1 MVFESFTKK
10 PFKDRLKDTGFLI
23 KNSFTIFGK
32 NKDIKTP
39 TIHMIVL
46 STIITTF
53 IFASILMFILGKY
66 VLIGILLLL
75 ITFFILI
82 PVRFFY
88 NVRQKADTSWIVYN
102 TICGKEMNYTDA
114 HSHTKE
120 EKGKLGLI
128 AFIDMIMKYVSSQRG
143 NTRGILGFFINL
155 FLSFLNEVWD
165 LLSHYMLPA
174 IVIEQKPLREI
185 VPEMKALKSNVPAT
199 LMGVFGIDFVGS
211 VVGSLFAGIFFVALV
226 ISVGVGYLIGLFT
239 GVTVISIA
247 GFSFSWV
254 PIFVTLFLVFIIGGI
269 YKIIVESI
277 KVIYFTIFYT
287 SIMRPMNITPAIR
300 GELTNYLLMKKSD
313 FNPEVPPNPGQ
324 QYINQLSNYVRQYKN
339 SGYTEQQIKTFLI
352 SKGYSEKDI
361 NTAIAAAQ

>member
-1 MVFESFTKK
+1 
-10 PFKDRLKDTGFLI
+10 
-23 KNSFTIFGK
+23 
-32 NKDIKTP
+32 
-39 TIHMIVL
+39 
-46 STIITTF
+46 
-53 IFASILMFILGKY
+53 
-66 VLIGILLLL
+66 
-75 ITFFILI
+75 
-82 PVRFFY
+82 
-88 NVRQKADTSWIVYN
+88 
-102 TICGKEMNYTDA
+102 MNYTDA